1 MDEYTYQIV
10 VRKELLTE
18 EERAA
23 YEAEPIVLAPWD
35 PWVLG
40 RIIKDKKNQV
50 INLILFLFVH
60 SHRDYMIPKKRAA
73 IPTAKRA
80 RMIVIGDTFFLSNHM
95 QRKVRRSPINPGINE
110 FN

>member
-1 MDEYTYQIV
+1 MGSNGC
-10 VRKELLTE
+10 
-18 EERAA
+18 
-23 YEAEPIVLAPWD
+23 
-35 PWVLG
+35 LG
-40 RIIKDKKNQV
+40 RIIENKKESGDKPDS
-50 INLILFLFVH
+50 FLFVC
-60 SHRDYMIPKKRAA
+60 SHRDYIIPKKRAA

>member
-1 MDEYTYQIV
+1 MIH
-10 VRKELLTE
+10 
-18 EERAA
+18 
-23 YEAEPIVLAPWD
+23 
-35 PWVLG
+35 
-40 RIIKDKKNQV
+40 KKNQGL
-50 INLILFLFVH
+50 ILILFIYILDGL
-60 SHRDYMIPKKRAA
+60 DYMIPKKRAA

>member
-1 MDEYTYQIV
+1 MTQ
-10 VRKELLTE
+10 
-18 EERAA
+18 
-23 YEAEPIVLAPWD
+23 
-35 PWVLG
+35 
-40 RIIKDKKNQV
+40 KKNQDL
-50 INLILFLFVH
+50 ILILFYLY
-60 SHRDYMIPKKRAA
+60 SRLLDYMIPKKRAA